1 MANEKQISYWN
12 EIAGPKWVKIGAEMD
27 ARFVEITQAL
37 LDGAHVSAGMRVL
50 DIGCGT
56 GPVSALL
63 AGRVGEAGEVTGV
76 DISEPM
82 LNVAR
87 ANYVD
92 LANLRFVQ
100 ADAQIFE
107 FAPAGY
113 DLVVSR
119 FGVMFFDDPIAAF
132 KNMFKALVAGGRLC
146 FVCWASLDE
155 NPHWQI
161 PFQLVAEILGA
172 PEPRPPHAPGPM
184 GLADRDYVTRILTSA
199 GFRDIAITPT
209 PVRIIGES
217 LSDETRI
224 AALLGP
230 SGALMDEKT
239 ASPEMRDELRQ
250 KISLAL
256 KQFDGPDGITL
267 PATVYL
273 VTASK

>member
-87 ANYVD
+87 ANYAD

-209 PVRIIGES
+209 PVRIVGES

-256 KQFDGPDGITL
+256 RQFDGPDGITL